1 MRKLL
6 LGTTAAVGVAL
17 IGATGASAQ
26 EAPTVRIGGYFD
38 FSANYIR
45 DTADRGTLAV
55 PNARQWDFRADT
67 EIHVFVTGKAANGLT
82 YGAVIEFE
90 MDAVGAGAAGTT
102 FSTDEMWGFVSSPTL
117 GTLRFG
123 DEDSA
128 ANLMQ
133 VRPPLAT
140 GFIRSR
146 VDLVRQGGTR
156 YMFSSLN
163 DGNDATKIIYLS
175 PQFFGFDFGLS
186 FALNGGEGER
196 EVLGATIPAG
206 GGFSG
211 GVTLQRARTTRE
223 NEFTG
228 AVRYRGTFGAV
239 GVAAGFGFTTAT
251 AARNSAN
258 DTLLPALRGQ
268 NPNAYSVGAT
278 VTFAGFTFG
287 GEYTWGRW
295 SGVSPGIGS
304 TPPGLGDSRH
314 FLLGASYA
322 IPSAGITLTANY
334 GRGSQPLGAIVGGTF
349 VPLNISHT
357 ARVFTVGATYTIA
370 PGWTAY
376 VTYENY
382 RDTNYS
388 TGVAANNFGG
398 GTLGSIGGVPAA
410 VGSRRTSDALM
421 IGTTLAF

>member
-17 IGATGASAQ
+17 MGVTTASAQ
-26 EAPTVRIGGYFD
+26 TAPTVRIGGYFD

-67 EIHVFVTGKAANGLT
+67 EIHVFVTGKAANGLS
-82 YGAVIEFE
+82 YGATIEFE
-90 MDAVGAGAAGTT
+90 MDAVGAAGVAAGAGTT

-133 VRPPLAT
+133 VRPPQAPRFLS
-140 GFIRSR
+140 SR

-175 PQFFGFDFGLS
+175 PQFAGFDFGLS
-186 FALNGGEGER
+186 FAPNGGEGER
-196 EVLGATIPAG
+196 EVLGATTPPG
-206 GGFSG
+206 N
-211 GVTLQRARTTRE
+211 LQRARTTRE
-223 NEFTG
+223 NEITG
-228 AVRYRGTFGAV
+228 ALRYRGTFGAV

-268 NPNAYSVGAT
+268 NPTAYSVGAT
-278 VTFAGFTFG
+278 VSFAGFTFG

-295 SGVSPGIGS
+295 SGSSPGIGS
-304 TPPGLGDSRH
+304 TPPNLGDSRH
-314 FLLGASYA
+314 FLLGASYT
-322 IPSAGITLTANY
+322 IPDVGITLAANY
-334 GRGSQPLGAIVGGTF
+334 GRGSQPLGAIVGGAV

-370 PGWTAY
+370 PGWSAY
-376 VTYENY
+376 LTYENY
-382 RDTNYS
+382 RDINYS
-388 TGVAANNFGG
+388 QGLAANNFGG
-398 GTLGSIGGVPAA
+398 GTLGTIGGVPP
-410 VGSRRTSDALM
+410 GGRRTSDAIM
-421 IGTTLAF
+421 IGTNIAF

>member
-17 IGATGASAQ
+17 MGATAASAQ
-26 EAPTVRIGGYFD
+26 TAPTVRIGGYFD

-67 EIHVFVTGKAANGLT
+67 EIHVFVTGKAANGLS
-82 YGAVIEFE
+82 YGATIEFE
-90 MDAVGAGAAGTT
+90 MDAVGVGGAGTT

-140 GFIRSR
+140 GFLRSR

-175 PQFFGFDFGLS
+175 PQFAGFDFGLS

-196 EVLGATIPAG
+196 EVLGQASPIPNPPVSPA
-206 GGFSG
+206 
-211 GVTLQRARTTRE
+211 LQRARTTRE

-239 GVAAGFGFTTAT
+239 GVAAGFAFTTAT

-258 DTLLPALRGQ
+258 DTLLPAIRGQ
-268 NPNAYSVGAT
+268 NPNAYSLGAT
-278 VTFAGFTFG
+278 VSFAGFTFG

-295 SGVSPGIGS
+295 SGSSPGIGS

-314 FLLGASYA
+314 FLLGVSYD
-322 IPSAGITLTANY
+322 IPDVGIRLAANY
-334 GRGSQPLGAIVGGTF
+334 GRGAQPLAAVVGGVP

-376 VTYENY
+376 LTYENY
-382 RDTNYS
+382 RDINYS
-388 TGVAANNFGG
+388 TGNAANNWGG
-398 GTLGSIGGVPAA
+398 GVLGSVGGVPL
-410 VGSRRTSDALM
+410 GGRRTTDALL

>member
-1 MRKLL
+1 
-6 LGTTAAVGVAL
+6 
-17 IGATGASAQ
+17 
-26 EAPTVRIGGYFD
+26 
-38 FSANYIR
+38 
-45 DTADRGTLAV
+45 
-55 PNARQWDFRADT
+55 
-67 EIHVFVTGKAANGLT
+67 
-82 YGAVIEFE
+82 
-90 MDAVGAGAAGTT
+90 
-102 FSTDEMWGFVSSPTL
+102 
-117 GTLRFG
+117 
-123 DEDSA
+123 
-128 ANLMQ
+128 
-133 VRPPLAT
+133 
-140 GFIRSR
+140 
-146 VDLVRQGGTR
+146 
-156 YMFSSLN
+156 
-163 DGNDATKIIYLS
+163 
-175 PQFFGFDFGLS
+175 
-186 FALNGGEGER
+186 
-196 EVLGATIPAG
+196 
-206 GGFSG
+206 
-211 GVTLQRARTTRE
+211 RE

-334 GRGSQPLGAIVGGTF
+334 GRGSQPLGVATTIIGPGGVTNVVAF
-349 VPLNISHT
+349 TPLNISHT

-388 TGVAANNFGG
+388 KGVNANNFGG
-398 GTLGSIGGVPAA
+398 GTLGSIGGVPT
-410 VGSRRTSDALM
+410 GGRRTTDALM

>member
-67 EIHVFVTGKAANGLT
+67 EIHVFVTGKAANGLS

-90 MDAVGAGAAGTT
+90 MDAVGAGGAGTT
-102 FSTDEMWGFVSSPTL
+102 FSTDEMWAFVSSPTL

-140 GFIRSR
+140 GFLRSR

-196 EVLGATIPAG
+196 ELLGQAITATGTIGAG
-206 GGFSG
+206 N
-211 GVTLQRARTTRE
+211 LQRARTTRE
-223 NEFTG
+223 NELTG
-228 AVRYRGTFGAV
+228 AIRYRGTFGAV
-239 GVAAGFGFTTAT
+239 GVAAGFAFTTAT
-251 AARNSAN
+251 AARNSGTDA
-258 DTLLPALRGQ
+258 LLPAIRGQ
-268 NPNAYSVGAT
+268 NPNAYSLGAS
-278 VTFAGFTFG
+278 VTFAGFTVG

-314 FLLGASYA
+314 FLLGVSYA
-322 IPSAGITLTANY
+322 IPSAGITLAANY
-334 GRGSQPLGAIVGGTF
+334 GRGSQPLAAATSPF
-349 VPLNISHT
+349 APLGISHT
-357 ARVFTVGATYTIA
+357 ARVFTLGGTYTIA

-388 TGVAANNFGG
+388 TGVTGNNFGG
-398 GTLGSIGGVPAA
+398 GVPGSIGGVPA
-410 VGSRRTSDALM
+410 GGRRTTDALL